1 MNKIAKFFTSSEMDL
16 TSGNTRSLIKKFL
29 MFTLPILLV
38 GVLELLYNSFDL
50 IVVQQHDGAIYGAAV
65 GANGSLIALI
75 TNALMG
81 LSIGVNVVVSRYYGK
96 KDKEGASNAA
106 HTGILIAF
114 IGGIILAIIGFFL
127 SRQFLILM
135 NVNEQYLDISSNY
148 LKIYFL
154 SMPFMMVYNF
164 GASVFKGIGDS
175 IKPLIFL
182 LISGIVNV
190 GLNYMFVYAFN
201 LKEVGVALGTVIS
214 QALSAILIIV
224 FLYTNKGFINLRFKN
239 LKFHK
244 HELLKILQIGIPSG
258 LEGVIFSI
266 SNVLLQASVN
276 AWPPDVVTANTDAA
290 NIESYTYT
298 SMYAVASATP
308 AFISANFGR
317 GFKENVKKIHI
328 ISLITTFLVGF
339 ILGYTSY
346 LLSDQLLKIY
356 MGSNFDVDIVKYA
369 KERMI
374 VVLSTYFLC
383 GLMDTETSVL
393 RGLGHS
399 IIPTVFT
406 FFGCCVFRIIWDK
419 FVYSP
424 VEGNPMHSLAVLY
437 MCYPISWLFSFSL
450 QLVSYFIIKKKWMK
464 RCDENLIKFE
474 KRYMNKQEDNQSLNI
489 ELKSQ
494 NL

>member
-1 MNKIAKFFTSSEMDL
+1 MTKLTKFFTSSEMDL
-16 TSGNTRSLIKKFL
+16 TSGNTKTLIKKFL

-50 IVVQQHDGAIYGAAV
+50 IVVQQHDGSIYGAAV

-75 TNALMG
+75 TNALIG

-114 IGGIILAIIGFFL
+114 IGGIILALIGFFL
-127 SRQFLILM
+127 SRQFLIWM
-135 NVNEQYLDISSNY
+135 NVNEEYLDIASNY
-148 LKIYFL
+148 LRIYFL

-182 LISGIVNV
+182 VISGIFNV
-190 GLNYMFVYAFN
+190 ILNYTFVYGFN

-224 FLYTNKGFINLRFKN
+224 FLYINKGFINFRFKN
-239 LKFHK
+239 LKIHK

-266 SNVLLQASVN
+266 SNVLLQSSVN

-317 GFKENVKKIHI
+317 GFKDNVKKIHI
-328 ISLITTFLVGF
+328 ISLVTTFVIGV
-339 ILGYTSY
+339 ILGYSSY
-346 LLSDQLLKIY
+346 LLSDELLQIY
-356 MGSNFDVDIVKYA
+356 MGTNFDADIVKYA

-374 VVLSTYFLC
+374 VVLFTYFLC

-406 FFGCCVFRIIWDK
+406 FFGCCVFRVIWDK

-424 VEGNPMHSLAVLY
+424 IEGDPMHSLAILY
-437 MCYPISWLFSFSL
+437 MCYPISWAFSFTL
-450 QLVSYFIIKKKWMK
+450 QLVSYFVIKKKWMK
-464 RCDENLIKFE
+464 KCDENLIKFE
-474 KRYMNKQEDNQSLNI
+474 ERFNHEVTSEQINKQV
-489 ELKSQ
+489 LKSQ
-494 NL
+494 NS